1 MDNLRL
7 TPPRAVRA
15 ILAALLLPAALT
27 GCASSIQQWI
37 VETRV
42 HQGEAALDRGNVR
55 DAELAYRLALRVD
68 PKDPRARSGYVR
80 AAGGLAQAQY
90 AKGSFDSALDTIKD
104 GLAVD
109 PQSVRLTS
117 LERTI
122 EQARLKREIAI
133 SNYPSYREAGLAL
146 QRAYQQ
152 LDVTNR
158 QLLASLKRF
167 GYTFDAN
174 DLTAAMKRSYELQL
188 DIARNANHLAL
199 YRQLVTSGVPETE
212 SPPAGSTTS
221 LLPLP

>member
-1 MDNLRL
+1 MDNVRFGA
-7 TPPRAVRA
+7 RAAV
-15 ILAALLLPAALT
+15 AALLLGIVPA
-27 GCASSIQQWI
+27 GCAGSIQQWI
-37 VETRV
+37 VDTRV

-68 PKDPRARSGYVR
+68 PKDPRAQAGYVR
-80 AAGGLAQAQY
+80 AAAGLAQAQY

-104 GLAVD
+104 GLAIG
-109 PQSVRLTS
+109 PESVRLAA

-122 EQARLKREIAI
+122 EQARLKREIVI

-174 DLTAAMKRSYELQL
+174 DLTTAMKRSYELQL
-188 DIARNANHLAL
+188 DIARNGNHLAL
-199 YRQLVTSGVPETE
+199 YRQLVTSGAPEAP
-212 SPPAGSTTS
+212 SAPAGGTTS